1 MANKNNQNAQQQ
13 AVMPNGARILLGTDN
28 NYHWY
33 DISGNYI
40 RVATPQEVQA
50 HQMQQQAAPAVAPVA
65 AMPQAAQQIAPQM
78 QQAPTQMQ
86 PQVAPAA
93 PAMVAPVIVQAPAE
107 EKEEGGFFSD
117 YVIPVAKYGACVAV
131 GCMIYKH
138 FFCDDNAPSSS
149 VEGMAFA
156 DRI

>member
-1 MANKNNQNAQQQ
+1 MANQNNQKAQQQ
-13 AVMPNGARILLGTDN
+13 AVMPNGSRILMGMDN

-33 DISGNYI
+33 DINGNYI
-40 RVATPQEVQA
+40 RVATPQEVQT
-50 HQMQQQAAPAVAPVA
+50 QLQQ
-65 AMPQAAQQIAPQM
+65 QAAQQIAPQM
-78 QQAPTQMQ
+78 QQVQAQMQ

-93 PAMVAPVIVQAPAE
+93 PAMVAPVIVKASAE

-117 YVIPVAKYGACVAV
+117 YVVPVARYGACVAV
-131 GCMIYKH
+131 GCMIYKY
-138 FFCDDNAPSSS
+138 FFCEDNAPNSS

>member
-1 MANKNNQNAQQQ
+1 MANQNNQKAQQQ

-50 HQMQQQAAPAVAPVA
+50 HQTQQAAPAVAPVA

-78 QQAPTQMQ
+78 QQAQMQ
-86 PQVAPAA
+86 PQVTHAA
-93 PAMVAPVIVQAPAE
+93 PAMVTPVIVQTPAE